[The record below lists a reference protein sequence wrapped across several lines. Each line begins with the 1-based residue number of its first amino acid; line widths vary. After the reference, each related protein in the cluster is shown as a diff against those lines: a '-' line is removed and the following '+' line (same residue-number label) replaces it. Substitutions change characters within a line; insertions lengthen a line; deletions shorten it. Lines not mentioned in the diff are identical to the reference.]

1 MSVRSARCQ
10 SSRSPGSGISHDL
23 SEYLIGN
30 EIINHHVGKRLSNPV
45 ALRAVI
51 GKLHKAIGIEK
62 ERSIHKSEM
71 LFKTGVVRSPWTG
84 CSGCSRRVKQA
95 AREVIRRNFPGP
107 SINLV
112 SLLLGCR
119 VRGIDD
125 GGIDRHSR

>member
-1 MSVRSARCQ
+1 MPSLAAWTVYRVGALGELPIFSITGFWYL
-10 SSRSPGSGISHDL
+10 SYDL

-84 CSGCSRRVKQA
+84 C
-95 AREVIRRNFPGP
+95 
-107 SINLV
+107 
-112 SLLLGCR
+112 
-119 VRGIDD
+119 
-125 GGIDRHSR
+125 